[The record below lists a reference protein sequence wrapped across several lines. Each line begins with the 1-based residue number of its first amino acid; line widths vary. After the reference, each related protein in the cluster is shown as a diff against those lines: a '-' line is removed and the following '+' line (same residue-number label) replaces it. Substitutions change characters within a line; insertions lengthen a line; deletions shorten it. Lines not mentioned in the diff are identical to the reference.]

1 MWSMYNKKKKCQGGS
16 SKLWCGHAARGNL
29 EPSLS
34 LKCSFRSVTW
44 DEKWMHGATTK
55 ATCIKC
61 YRNRIRSLGS
71 LQQQMSLELKLK
83 G

>member
-1 MWSMYNKKKKCQGGS
+1 MWSMYNKKKCHGGS
-16 SKLWCGHAARGNL
+16 SKLWCGYAAWGSL
-29 EPSLS
+29 EASLS
-34 LKCSFRSVTW
+34 LKCSFRSGTW

-61 YRNRIRSLGS
+61 YGNRIRSLGS
-71 LQQQMSLELKLK
+71 LQQQMSLELRLK